1 MDKVRYDGTLFI
13 HKKGNIIATTW
24 MDLADIKLSEKY
36 RKRRH
41 TVLFHL
47 HLNYIDINL
56 NRNTEMV
63 VARG

>member
-1 MDKVRYDGTLFI
+1 MDKVCYDGTLFI
-13 HKKGNIIATTW
+13 HKKGNVAIATTW
-24 MDLADIKLSEKY
+24 MDLADIKLSENKSY

-56 NRNTEMV
+56 TETIKW
-63 VARG
+63 